1 MAYQPLDIRVI
12 AAWRSAVGSILRSV
26 RESRKLTQEEVATNI
41 GWSRTT
47 LVAIERGRQAVS
59 LDQLVQL
66 AARYG
71 VSIDSLIPLAIT
83 RPGDLRVA

>member
-1 MAYQPLDIRVI
+1 MSYRPLDIRVI
-12 AAWRSAVGSILRSV
+12 AAWRAAVGSTLRAV
-26 RESRKLTQEEVATNI
+26 RESAKLTQLEAAESI

>member
-1 MAYQPLDIRVI
+1 MAYRPLDIRVI
-12 AAWRSAVGSILRSV
+12 AAWRAAVGSTLRAV
-26 RESRKLTQEEVATNI
+26 RESAKLTQEDVAAAI

-66 AARYG
+66 AARYDMS
-71 VSIDSLIPLAIT
+71 VCDLIPLAIS